1 MTVLIVPEAMAP
13 DLRRYVANN
22 GRIYTTHA
30 GPAGAHSLRSFAGL
44 RTTQGGG
51 AVPKI
56 PCHPERPAGVKDL
69 RLRPLHNPH
78 PNPLQNPN
86 LHHPCYQPPPSHQTK
101 PGGNKMIDERGNTLT
116 IPWRK

>member
-1 MTVLIVPEAMAP
+1 MTVLIVPDAMAP

-56 PCHPERPAGVKDL
+56 PCHPERPTGSEGSQATA
-69 RLRPLHNPH
+69 PA
-78 PNPLQNPN
+78 
-86 LHHPCYQPPPSHQTK
+86 QPATPDQPVPPA
-101 PGGNKMIDERGNTLT
+101 
-116 IPWRK
+116 

>member
-44 RTTQGGG
+44 RTTQRKLGR
-51 AVPKI
+51 ASI
-56 PCHPERPAGVKDL
+56 LPERPKCKGFFEVPSRRMMRRLMGL
-69 RLRPLHNPH
+69 RLTLKARNSLV
-78 PNPLQNPN
+78 N
-86 LHHPCYQPPPSHQTK
+86 L
-101 PGGNKMIDERGNTLT
+101 L
-116 IPWRK
+116 